1 MSKIIMS
8 TVVLALLATS
18 PAYAISAKY
27 RAQLE
32 RSGCTQVTE
41 SDGTC
46 DIHKTKEENAKNV
59 KPKVDGVHAAQ
70 LRAMGEDMLGT
81 KTEDAA
87 AVLKNNGFQQTDPG
101 IWFNPKTNDV
111 IKTTVREGVIST
123 ITINK

>member
-1 MSKIIMS
+1 MSKIILS

-18 PAYAISAKY
+18 PVHAISAKY

-32 RSGCTQVTE
+32 HSGCTQVTE

-46 DIHKTKEENAKNV
+46 DIHKTKEENAKNA
-59 KPKVDGVHAAQ
+59 KPKVDGIHAAH

-87 AVLKNNGFQQTDPG
+87 SVLKTNGFQQTDPG